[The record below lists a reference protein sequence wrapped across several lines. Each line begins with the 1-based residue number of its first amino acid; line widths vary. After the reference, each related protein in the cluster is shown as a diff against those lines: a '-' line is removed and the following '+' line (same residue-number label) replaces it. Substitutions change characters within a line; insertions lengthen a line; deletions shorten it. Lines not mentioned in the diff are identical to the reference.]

1 MAYIDGD
8 DFIDGA
14 ILSFQQAN
22 RMKDNFR
29 LATPPAN
36 IQPGML
42 FSDSDDDKLYH
53 EGAAASE
60 EILQA
65 TRSDDVNPLFAGVLL
80 SGPSQWKKGAD
91 VASAAILPL
100 GDDGNYF
107 DITGAAGITSISQ
120 QDADGNNVQ
129 AGTVAKLHFDG
140 ACLITHD
147 ATGLPLPGGAN
158 ITTAAGDELEFICF
172 DSVNEYWRGIAYSPA
187 GTLDVPRGG
196 LGVGTLAD
204 GALIAGA
211 GVAAVEALAVGLV
224 TEVLVGGGAG
234 VNPGWSTDLPAA
246 LTIGGAYIYRV
257 GGTDVAF
264 EDGGTG
270 QSAYTDGQLLIG
282 GTTLSDIQKAT
293 LTPGAGILITNGD
306 NSITLAA
313 TGEDTVETKTDN
325 YPITTDDFG
334 KTLVMNAA
342 DKTFSLPSVS
352 AANVGALVKVAFINT
367 GKLTIDAADA
377 DTIDDSGAGEGIYC
391 EQNGEKYSS
400 IALRLIS
407 ATEWII
413 VAAKGIW
420 TTTE

>member
-42 FSDSDDDKLYH
+42 YSDSDDDKLYH

-65 TRSDDVNPLFAGVLL
+65 TRSDDVNPLFAGVKL
-80 SGPSQWKKGAD
+80 SGPSQWDQGAD

-107 DITGAAGITSISQ
+107 DITGTTGITSISQ

-147 ATGLPLPGGAN
+147 ATGLVLPGGAN

-172 DSVNEYWRGIAYSPA
+172 DSVNEYWRCTNYSPA
-187 GTLDVPRGG
+187 DGIPVTGTLP
-196 LGVGTLAD
+196 
-204 GALIAGA
+204 
-211 GVAAVEALAVGLV
+211 VA
-224 TEVLVGGGAG
+224 
-234 VNPGWSTDLPAA
+234 N
-246 LTIGGAYIYRV
+246 
-257 GGTDVAF
+257 
-264 EDGGTG
+264 GGTG

-293 LTPGAGILITNGD
+293 LTPGAGILITNGN
-306 NSITLAA
+306 NSIIITA
-313 TGEDTVETKTDN
+313 TGDDTVETKTDN

>member
-129 AGTVAKLHFDG
+129 AGTVVKLHFDG

-172 DSVNEYWRGIAYSPA
+172 DSVNEYWRCTSYSPA
-187 GTLDVPRGG
+187 R
-196 LGVGTLAD
+196 
-204 GALIAGA
+204 
-211 GVAAVEALAVGLV
+211 
-224 TEVLVGGGAG
+224 
-234 VNPGWSTDLPAA
+234 
-246 LTIGGAYIYRV
+246 
-257 GGTDVAF
+257 
-264 EDGGTG
+264 GTG
-270 QSAYTDGQLLIG
+270 K
-282 GTTLSDIQKAT
+282 DI
-293 LTPGAGILITNGD
+293 
-306 NSITLAA
+306 
-313 TGEDTVETKTDN
+313 VETKTDN

-352 AANVGALVKVAFINT
+352 ATNIGALVKAAFINT
-367 GKLTIDAADA
+367 GKLTIDAVDA